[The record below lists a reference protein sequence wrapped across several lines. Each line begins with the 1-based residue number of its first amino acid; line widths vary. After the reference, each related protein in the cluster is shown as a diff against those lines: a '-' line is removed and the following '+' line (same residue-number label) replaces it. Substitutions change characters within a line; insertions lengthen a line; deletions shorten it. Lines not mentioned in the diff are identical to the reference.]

1 MTLKELKTSVL
12 ALGFENRIES
22 DSALV
27 SFANMAL
34 KTIFSECAVTKT
46 VKLYLFSQKP
56 TLVIEDVVH
65 EGGGEESFS
74 LCGKAYSIELIGC
87 GSFSIRCG
95 ADEFRYSFDTD
106 GKTFKGFIK
115 GNSSVTFYGEHSYY
129 IKRIAVF
136 ESTSGPQEYT
146 IPDADGRMSIDIS
159 ELYGD
164 FLCFC
169 GLPRDSRGRSV
180 QCISMENG
188 KIVLPAGICGE
199 IYLTYR
205 RSPSPISE
213 KLPDAKIDID
223 EQYSH
228 LLCLLTASFLCLEC
242 EPQNAQHYLSLYQN
256 AISDIKRSN
265 TRSIDNLYC
274 DVVGWAK

>member
-1 MTLKELKTSVL
+1 MTLTELKTSVL

-34 KTIFSECAVTKT
+34 KMIFSECTITKT

-56 TLVIEDVVH
+56 KLIFEDIVH
-65 EGGGEESFS
+65 TAGKEESFS
-74 LCGKAYSIELIGC
+74 LDGKAYSIELIGC
-87 GSFSIRCG
+87 GSFSVKCG
-95 ADEFRYSFDTD
+95 ADEFTYSFDTD
-106 GKTFKGFIK
+106 GKTFKGFIN
-115 GNSSVTFYGEHSYY
+115 GNATLTFFGEHSFY

-136 ESTSGPQEYT
+136 ESTSGPQVYT
-146 IPDADGRMSIDIS
+146 IPDADGRMSVDIS
-159 ELYGD
+159 EIFGD

-169 GLPRDSRGRSV
+169 GLPHDCRGKPVS
-180 QCISMENG
+180 CISMEDG
-188 KIVLPAGICGE
+188 KIVLPEGTCGE

-205 RSPSPISE
+205 RSPAPISE

-223 EQYSH
+223 CQYSH
-228 LLCLLTASFLCLEC
+228 LLSLLTASFLCLEC
-242 EPQNAQHYLSLYQN
+242 EPQTAEYYMSLYRD
-256 AISDIKRSN
+256 AISEVKRQHI
-265 TRSIDNLYC
+265 RSVDNLYC